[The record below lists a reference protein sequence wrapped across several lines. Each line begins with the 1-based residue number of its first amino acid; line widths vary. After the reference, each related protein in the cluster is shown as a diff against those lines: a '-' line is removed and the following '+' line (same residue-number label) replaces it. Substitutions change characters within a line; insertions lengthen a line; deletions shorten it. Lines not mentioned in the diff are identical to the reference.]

1 MSAAVDITRVQ
12 HSPAELRGL
21 AVKCSDTAVARRLLA
36 IAMVLEG
43 ASRLDAARQT
53 GMDRQTL
60 CDWAHRY
67 NEEGVEGLASRKA
80 PGAAGKLTPAQMA
93 ELRDLVIAGPDPR
106 VHRVVR
112 FRCVD
117 LCEEVEKRFS
127 VVVCERT
134 MGKWLHK
141 LGLTRVQPRPRHPKK
156 DAAAQESFKKTSKA
170 A

>member
-1 MSAAVDITRVQ
+1 MSAAIDITRAR

-60 CDWAHRY
+60 RDWAHRY
-67 NEEGVEGLASRKA
+67 NEEGVAGLTSRKA
-80 PGAAGKLTPAQMA
+80 PGAAAKLTAAQMV
-93 ELRDLVIAGPDPR
+93 ELRDLVIAGPNPD
-106 VHRVVR
+106 VDKVVR
-112 FRCVD
+112 WRCID
-117 LCEEVEKRFS
+117 LCAQVEKRFS
-127 VVVCERT
+127 VAVCERT

-156 DAAAQESFKKTSKA
+156 DEAAQEAFKKTSKA